1 MASFNINEKIQE
13 ELNSLNEQEDDVDKI
28 AKLTHRSLL
37 MLSVKDVV
45 MEMKQK
51 EKEKKE
57 KKEKNEN
64 EEENEIELFH
74 ELIKKSYLEKLDF
87 MRKQLLD

>member
-1 MASFNINEKIQE
+1 MASFNINEKTQE

-51 EKEKKE
+51 EKEKK
-57 KKEKNEN
+57 KKTKT
-64 EEENEIELFH
+64 
-74 ELIKKSYLEKLDF
+74 KKKKKKMILNYF
-87 MRKQLLD
+87 MN

>member
-1 MASFNINEKIQE
+1 MALFNINEKTQE

-51 EKEKKE
+51 EKEKKR
-57 KKEKNEN
+57 KKMKT
-64 EEENEIELFH
+64 
-74 ELIKKSYLEKLDF
+74 KKKKKKMKLNYF
-87 MRKQLLD
+87 MN

>member
-1 MASFNINEKIQE
+1 MALFNINEKTQE

-51 EKEKKE
+51 EKEKKR
-57 KKEKNEN
+57 KKNEN
-64 EEENEIELFH
+64 EEEKEENDIELFH
-74 ELIKKSYLEKLDF
+74 ELIKNLI
-87 MRKQLLD
+87 

>member
-51 EKEKKE
+51 EKEK
-57 KKEKNEN
+57 NEN
-64 EEENEIELFH
+64 EEEKEENDIELFH
-74 ELIKKSYLEKLDF
+74 ELIKNLI
-87 MRKQLLD
+87 

>member
-1 MASFNINEKIQE
+1 MALFNINEKTQE

-51 EKEKKE
+51 EKEK
-57 KKEKNEN
+57 NEN
-64 EEENEIELFH
+64 EEEKEENDIELFH
-74 ELIKKSYLEKLDF
+74 ELIKNLI
-87 MRKQLLD
+87 

>member
-1 MASFNINEKIQE
+1 MALFNINEKTQE

-28 AKLTHRSLL
+28 AKLTHGSLL

-51 EKEKKE
+51 EKEKK
-57 KKEKNEN
+57 
-64 EEENEIELFH
+64 
-74 ELIKKSYLEKLDF
+74 
-87 MRKQLLD
+87 

>member
-51 EKEKKE
+51 EKEKK
-57 KKEKNEN
+57 KKTKT
-64 EEENEIELFH
+64 
-74 ELIKKSYLEKLDF
+74 KKKKKKMILNYF
-87 MRKQLLD
+87 MN

>member
-1 MASFNINEKIQE
+1 
-13 ELNSLNEQEDDVDKI
+13 
-28 AKLTHRSLL
+28 
-37 MLSVKDVV
+37 MLSVKDLV

-51 EKEKKE
+51 EKE

-87 MRKQLLD
+87 MRKQLLG

>member
-1 MASFNINEKIQE
+1 MALFNINEKTQE

-51 EKEKKE
+51 EKEKK
-57 KKEKNEN
+57 KKTKT
-64 EEENEIELFH
+64 
-74 ELIKKSYLEKLDF
+74 KKKKKKMILNYF
-87 MRKQLLD
+87 MN

>member
-1 MASFNINEKIQE
+1 MALFNINEKTQE
-13 ELNSLNEQEDDVDKI
+13 ELNSLNEQEYDVDKI

-51 EKEKKE
+51 EKEKK
-57 KKEKNEN
+57 
-64 EEENEIELFH
+64 
-74 ELIKKSYLEKLDF
+74 
-87 MRKQLLD
+87 

>member
-1 MASFNINEKIQE
+1 MALFNINEKTQE
-13 ELNSLNEQEDDVDKI
+13 ELNSLNEQEYDVDKI

-51 EKEKKE
+51 EKEKK
-57 KKEKNEN
+57 KKTKT
-64 EEENEIELFH
+64 
-74 ELIKKSYLEKLDF
+74 KKKKKKMILNYF
-87 MRKQLLD
+87 MN

>member
-51 EKEKKE
+51 EKEKK
-57 KKEKNEN
+57 
-64 EEENEIELFH
+64 
-74 ELIKKSYLEKLDF
+74 
-87 MRKQLLD
+87 

>member
-1 MASFNINEKIQE
+1 MALFNINEKTQE

-51 EKEKKE
+51 EKEKK
-57 KKEKNEN
+57 
-64 EEENEIELFH
+64 
-74 ELIKKSYLEKLDF
+74 
-87 MRKQLLD
+87 

>member
-1 MASFNINEKIQE
+1 MALFNINEKTQE

-28 AKLTHRSLL
+28 AKLTHRSFL

-51 EKEKKE
+51 EKEKK
-57 KKEKNEN
+57 KKTKT
-64 EEENEIELFH
+64 
-74 ELIKKSYLEKLDF
+74 KKKKKKMILNYF
-87 MRKQLLD
+87 MN